1 MKKFSLALEVV
12 LMTLFFA
19 AKAQDIESG
28 TLQGRIFDEQTQNE
42 IANVPVILQQNGV
55 QKATVLSND
64 SGLYVISEI
73 LPGTYDM
80 KIVFGKYHPMIIK
93 NVLIDSSD
101 ITLQD
106 VPLKPSTDKLEEI
119 VVMADKVIRLVEL
132 AKEILELGKNAK

>member
-28 TLQGRIFDEQTQNE
+28 TLQGRIFDEKTQNE

-80 KIVFGKYHPMIIK
+80 KIVFGKYRRSQTSLYNIG
-93 NVLIDSSD
+93 IDGKKSREKRMAE
-101 ITLQD
+101 
-106 VPLKPSTDKLEEI
+106 KPAHRKCLSL
-119 VVMADKVIRLVEL
+119 
-132 AKEILELGKNAK
+132 